1 MADIQIRTQRIPRSE
16 LQRIVVGNERLLR
29 LLENLTQDVVVTLPD
44 ALTATIDLAP
54 VYAAIGLNANDI
66 AALQLRVA
74 ILEAQLIGLER
85 RMSSLDQLRRKLDEL
100 EQLAIGA

>member
-1 MADIQIRTQRIPRSE
+1 MANIQIRTQKIPRTE
-16 LQRIVVGNERLLR
+16 LQRMVAGNERLLR

-44 ALTATIDLAP
+44 ALSATIDLTP
-54 VYAAIGLNANDI
+54 VYAAIGINANDI

-74 ILEAQLIGLER
+74 ILEAQLMGLER

>member
-44 ALTATIDLAP
+44 ALNAAIDLTP
-54 VYAAIGLNANDI
+54 VYAAIGINADDI
-66 AALQLRVA
+66 DALELRAA
-74 ILEAQLIGLER
+74 ILEVQVMALER
-85 RMSSLDQLRRKLDEL
+85 RLSSLDQLRSKLDDIEL
-100 EQLAIGA
+100 LTLGA